1 MPSDETRRL
10 LKVFGIAMTNYEDA
24 VHKGAPPEE
33 LKKAEGEVRARLE
46 EIAALIEKL
55 ARRKSE

>member
-10 LKVFGIAMTNYEDA
+10 LRVFGMAVTEYEDA
-24 VHKGAPPEE
+24 VHKGVSPEE

-55 ARRKSE
+55 SRSATA

>member
-10 LKVFGIAMTNYEDA
+10 LRVFGMAVTEYEDA
-24 VHKGAPPEE
+24 IHKGVSPEE

-55 ARRKSE
+55 RARTV

>member
-1 MPSDETRRL
+1 L

-24 VHKGAPPEE
+24 VHKGSPPEE
-33 LKKAEGEVRARLE
+33 IKEAEGEVRARLE

-55 ARRKSE
+55 GRRISEERPE